1 MILKNCAT
9 LFALSMLC
17 AYSHQSH
24 AGLNPFKPKK
34 RLNTTQLVLKEY
46 ERKLAEHL
54 AASKALDDYLAAH
67 PELQGDDAER
77 ITTELSQLQATKD
90 RLYTEAIEAARD
102 IKIDTAYTNHSASA
116 SPASH
121 SSD

>member
-34 RLNTTQLVLKEY
+34 RLNTTQLVRKEY

-54 AASKALDDYLAAH
+54 AAKKALNEYLAKH
-67 PELQGDDAER
+67 PELNNDDAER
-77 ITTELSQLQATKD
+77 IPTELSLLRAKKD
-90 RLYTEAIEAARD
+90 SLYAEALEAARD
-102 IKIDTAYTNHSASA
+102 IKTDAKYINHSASA